1 MSNVVINPYV
11 FSSSKEKIEWDSPLN
26 NAIQS
31 DGILTKNAGG
41 NSWTNCC
48 NFSGDTETYAIGTN
62 AYEFYYTGDVTD
74 ANKNCQIGLHDSEI
88 SGKNEISVGFTI
100 TDVVYKIL
108 DGTVTELEASP
119 DASDTWSLTIN
130 ADRSGSWNKNDVAVA
145 TWSSSELSAGTYF
158 HNVTMYYQATYASA
172 TVA

>member
-62 AYEFYYTGDVTD
+62 AYEFHYTGDVT
-74 ANKNCQIGLHDSEI
+74 
-88 SGKNEISVGFTI
+88 
-100 TDVVYKIL
+100 
-108 DGTVTELEASP
+108 GTEYVAAVNVQNIVNIVELE
-119 DASDTWSLTIN
+119 
-130 ADRSGSWNKNDVAVA
+130 K
-145 TWSSSELSAGTYF
+145 
-158 HNVTMYYQATYASA
+158 QKK
-172 TVA
+172 